1 MADGVF
7 NIAKGKVNEYMS
19 RVVNND
25 PAAGTIVVVL
35 FKVSEADGTLEDYD
49 LLSTLIAGANTEAD
63 FTNYARK
70 VLDDTALSAY
80 DPSPDDTNNKQN
92 ADLPDQTWT
101 SAGGATNNTM
111 TKLIVCYD
119 PSSSGVTD
127 SVMVPLTHHDF
138 TPTTDGS
145 DLTAQ
150 FHADGFYSAA

>member
-7 NIAKGKVNEYMS
+7 NVAKGKVNEYMA
-19 RVVNND
+19 RVDGND

-49 LLSTLIAGANTEAD
+49 LLSTLIAGSNTEAD

-70 VLDDTALSAY
+70 VLTDSDITA
-80 DPSPDDTNNKQN
+80 PTPDDTNNRQD
-92 ADLPDQTWT
+92 ADIPDQTWT
-101 SAGGATNNTM
+101 SAGGATNNTL

-127 SVMVPLTHHDF
+127 SVMIPLTHHDF
-138 TPTTDGS
+138 TSTTDGS

-150 FHADGFYSAA
+150 FPNGFYRAA